1 MSSTLSHDPRV
12 QQAVGAR
19 GTADALLRRV
29 VGGQVNYV
37 PVIIGIV
44 LIWVV
49 LVFLTDGAFA
59 SPRNLVN
66 LSMQLAATGTI
77 ALGLVF
83 VLLLGEIDLSAGAV
97 SGLAA
102 AVVGVTNVNL
112 GVPGPLAVLLAIA
125 TGAAVGAFQ
134 GSWITAF
141 RVPAFIVTLAGLL
154 AWDGLKLFVLGD
166 TGSVNVRDPFILSFT
181 TIFFDGVS
189 LWLIGAA
196 LVAYVTWRLLG
207 RVARR
212 RRAGLTNDPIGVP
225 IIMIVATAAAVTAV
239 VLVLDR
245 DRGLSLAFL
254 VLLVLLVLLDIMLQR
269 TRVGRMIFAI
279 GGNAASAVRAG
290 LPVRR
295 VTIFVFVLGS
305 SLAAFGGVIATSRSL
320 AVTQSAGTAEVL
332 LNAIAAVVIGGTSLF
347 GGRGGVWSALLGI
360 FVIQSISNGMDLLS
374 LDISIKLLVTG
385 AVLLLAVTFDAV
397 TRTQR
402 GKGTGN
408 LFTRLLG
415 RRPAS

>member
-1 MSSTLSHDPRV
+1 MSSTLSNDPRV
-12 QQAVGAR
+12 GQTIGAK
-19 GTADALLRRV
+19 GTMDALLRRV

-181 TIFFDGVS
+181 TIFFDGIT
-189 LWLIGAA
+189 LWLIGLA

-207 RVARR
+207 RRARR
-212 RRAGLTNDPIGVP
+212 NKAGLAVDPIGVP
-225 IIMIVATAAAVTAV
+225 ITLIVVTAVAVAAV
-239 VLVLDR
+239 VLVLNR

-254 VLLVLLVLLDIMLQR
+254 VLLILLVLLDIMLQR

-402 GKGTGN
+402 SKGTGN
-408 LFTRLLG
+408 IFARLIG
-415 RRPAS
+415 RRPTS

>member
-1 MSSTLSHDPRV
+1 MSSTLSNDPRV
-12 QQAVGAR
+12 GQTIGAK
-19 GTADALLRRV
+19 GTMDALLRRV

-181 TIFFDGVS
+181 TIFFNGIA

-196 LVAYVTWRLLG
+196 LVAYVSWRLLG

-212 RRAGLTNDPIGVP
+212 RKAGLAVDPIGVQ
-225 IIMIVATAAAVTAV
+225 IILIAATAAAVTAV

-254 VLLVLLVLLDIMLQR
+254 VLLILLVLLDIMLQR

-279 GGNAASAVRAG
+279 GGNTASAVRAG

-402 GKGTGN
+402 SKGTGN
-408 LFTRLLG
+408 IFTRLIG
-415 RRPAS
+415 RRPTS

>member
-12 QQAVGAR
+12 QQSSGAK
-19 GTADALLRRV
+19 GTIDALRRRV

-49 LVFLTDGAFA
+49 LVILTDGAFA

-181 TIFFDGVS
+181 TIFFNGIA

-196 LVAYVTWRLLG
+196 LVAYVSWRLLG

-212 RRAGLTNDPIGVP
+212 RKAGLAVDPIGVQ
-225 IIMIVATAAAVTAV
+225 IILIAATAAAVTAV

-254 VLLVLLVLLDIMLQR
+254 VLLILLVLLDIMLQR

-279 GGNAASAVRAG
+279 GGNTASAVRAG

-402 GKGTGN
+402 SKGTGN
-408 LFTRLLG
+408 IFTRLIG
-415 RRPAS
+415 RRPTS

>member
-12 QQAVGAR
+12 QQSSGAK
-19 GTADALLRRV
+19 GTIDALRRRV

-181 TIFFDGVS
+181 TIFFNGIA

-196 LVAYVTWRLLG
+196 LVAYVSWRLLG

-212 RRAGLTNDPIGVP
+212 RKAGLAVDPIGVQ
-225 IIMIVATAAAVTAV
+225 IILIAATAAAVTAV

-254 VLLVLLVLLDIMLQR
+254 VLLILLVLLDIMLQR

-279 GGNAASAVRAG
+279 GGNTASAVRAG

-402 GKGTGN
+402 SKGTGN
-408 LFTRLLG
+408 IFTRLIG
-415 RRPAS
+415 RRPTS

>member
-1 MSSTLSHDPRV
+1 MSSTLSNDPRV
-12 QQAVGAR
+12 GQTIGAK
-19 GTADALLRRV
+19 GTMDALLRRV

-181 TIFFDGVS
+181 TIFFDGIT
-189 LWLIGAA
+189 LWLIGLA

-207 RVARR
+207 RRARR
-212 RRAGLTNDPIGVP
+212 NKAGLAVDPIGVP
-225 IIMIVATAAAVTAV
+225 IILIVVTAVAVAAV
-239 VLVLDR
+239 VLVLNR

-254 VLLVLLVLLDIMLQR
+254 VLLILLVLLDIMLQR

-402 GKGTGN
+402 SKGTGN
-408 LFTRLLG
+408 IFARLIG
-415 RRPAS
+415 RRPTS